1 MKYSNAKNWMEECCT
16 MGQMEIQKT
25 YKRDWNDERR
35 NEFDQLIIGHSKNV
49 IDYHDLVE
57 SAPKNEDE
65 FKSKVRELRLG
76 GNDYNSVDNMHIIV
90 VFDFYKSFSDL
101 HLDAQSEVLEHSKDN
116 LYSVEMLKTLDMD
129 SRMITEITE

>member
-35 NEFDQLIIGHSKNV
+35 NEFAKLIIGHPKNV

-65 FKSKVRELRLG
+65 FKSKVRELRSG
-76 GNDYNSVDNMHIIV
+76 NNDYNSVDNMHIIV
-90 VFDFYKSFSDL
+90 VFGFFKSFSDL
-101 HLDAQSEVLEHSKDN
+101 NQEIQIKVLEHARN
-116 LYSVEMLKTLDMD
+116 NVYSIEMLKTLEMESPIMKD
-129 SRMITEITE
+129 

>member
-1 MKYSNAKNWMEECCT
+1 MILICQKRLETEMKYSNAKNWMEECCT

-65 FKSKVRELRLG
+65 FKSKVRELRS
-76 GNDYNSVDNMHIIV
+76 GNHDYNSVDNMHIIG
-90 VFDFYKSFSDL
+90 VFYFWRIVHKIN
-101 HLDAQSEVLEHSKDN
+101 LDHYQTLE
-116 LYSVEMLKTLDMD
+116 
-129 SRMITEITE
+129 

>member
-16 MGQMEIQKT
+16 MGQFEIQKT

-35 NEFDQLIIGHSKNV
+35 NEFDKLIIGHPKNV

-57 SAPKNEDE
+57 YAPKNEDE
-65 FKSKVRELRLG
+65 FKSKVRELRS
-76 GNDYNSVDNMHIIV
+76 GNFDYNSVDNMHIIV
-90 VFDFYKSFSDL
+90 VFGFFKSFSDL
-101 HLDAQSEVLEHSKDN
+101 HLDAQSKVLEHAKDN
-116 LYSVEMLKTLDMD
+116 VYSVEMLKTLDMD

>member
-16 MGQMEIQKT
+16 MGQFEIQKT

-65 FKSKVRELRLG
+65 FKSKVRELRS
-76 GNDYNSVDNMHIIV
+76 GNLDYNSVDNMHIIV
-90 VFDFYKSFSDL
+90 VFGFFKSFSDL
-101 HLDAQSEVLEHSKDN
+101 HSDIQIEVLEHARN
-116 LYSVEMLKTLDMD
+116 NAYSVDLLKTLDME
-129 SRMITEITE
+129 SPMTT

>member
-35 NEFDQLIIGHSKNV
+35 NQFDQLIIGHQKNV
-49 IDYHDLVE
+49 IGYHDLVE

-65 FKSKVRELRLG
+65 FKSKVRELRS
-76 GNDYNSVDNMHIIV
+76 GNLDYNSVDNMHIIV
-90 VFDFYKSFSDL
+90 VFGFFNSFSDL
-101 HLDAQSEVLEHSKDN
+101 HSDIQIEVLEHARN
-116 LYSVEMLKTLDMD
+116 NVYSVDMLKTLDME
-129 SRMITEITE
+129 SPMITE